1 MTTEGKDSRDKTL
14 DLSHLCPT
22 RSDVSGTVGL
32 FGGSFDPLHI
42 GHLALCDY
50 ILAYPELSGLTQIW
64 FMPTP
69 QNPLKEHDATLP
81 YKLRC
86 RMIEQ
91 SIQSD
96 PRYELCTI
104 ESMLPEPHYTLDTL
118 TALEEHYPHCSFS
131 LIIGA
136 DSLAS
141 LSQWYRHRELMDRL
155 PLVVYPRR
163 GYDLSQLVKQYPTAQ
178 IRLLSEAPQIEISST
193 AIRQALHE
201 GRDLRHWLPHP
212 ALYDT
217 LSNSK
222 ATTPYER

>member
-1 MTTEGKDSRDKTL
+1 MTTEGKGSRDKTL
-14 DLSHLCPT
+14 DLSHLRPT
-22 RSDVSGTVGL
+22 RSDVSGPVGL

-91 SIQSD
+91 SIQSV

-104 ESMLPEPHYTLDTL
+104 ESMLPEPHDTLDTL

-201 GRDLRHWLPHP
+201 GRNLRHWLPHP
-212 ALYDT
+212 ALYDS
-217 LSNSK
+217 L
-222 ATTPYER
+222 

>member
-1 MTTEGKDSRDKTL
+1 MTTEGKDSREKAL
-14 DLSHLCPT
+14 DLTQLRPAA
-22 RSDVSGTVGL
+22 SDVSGTVGL

-69 QNPLKEHDATLP
+69 QNPLKEQGPTLP
-81 YKLRC
+81 YTLRC
-86 RMIEQ
+86 HMIEQ
-91 SIQSD
+91 AIQSD

-104 ESMLPEPHYTLDTL
+104 ESMLPEPHYTLETL
-118 TALEEHYPHCSFS
+118 TALEEHYPLCSFS

-141 LSQWYRHRELMDRL
+141 LSQWYRHGELIDRL
-155 PLVVYPRR
+155 PLVVYPRK
-163 GYDLSQLVKQYPTAQ
+163 GYDLSQLVDQYPTAQ

-201 GRDLRHWLPHP
+201 GRDLRHWLPQP
-212 ALYDT
+212 ALYHT
-217 LSNSK
+217 LSQ